1 MGAYDDAEVS
11 KLGGTFLLT
20 KLNEICSKNKF
31 RLNRNS
37 SLCIF
42 RKKSA
47 TQLNKVKKGL
57 QRLLKQYDL

>member
-47 TQLNKVKKGL
+47 TQ
-57 QRLLKQYDL
+57 